1 MYIVLEG
8 IDGVGKS
15 THIAYLKGW
24 LDSKGYT
31 VEKLVEPTDSEIG
44 KLIRKQLLNPESV
57 TDTNQQ
63 ILSLLFA
70 ADRLTLKKKIANT
83 KKSREKI
90 LISDRSFY
98 SSIAYQNNES
108 ISKEWVY
115 DINKYM
121 PRPDLTIILDLDPK
135 DAIHRCDGTDAF
147 ENINFLKKTRNNYK
161 KLLKYPETV
170 KIDATPSKTEVQEEI
185 QRVISEKLG
194 I

>member
-8 IDGVGKS
+8 IDGVGKT
-15 THIAYLKGW
+15 THIAYLHQW
-24 LDSKGYT
+24 LESKGYI
-31 VEKLVEPTDSEIG
+31 VEKLVEPTDSDVG
-44 KLIRKQLLNPESV
+44 KLIRKQLLNPDII

-83 KKSREKI
+83 KKSKERI

-108 ISKEWVY
+108 ISKDWIY

-135 DAIHRCDGTDAF
+135 DAIRRCDGTDTF
-147 ENINFLKKTRNNYK
+147 ENINFLKKTRNSYK
-161 KLLKYPETV
+161 KLLKYPNTI
-170 KIDATPSKTEVQEEI
+170 KIDATPSKSEVQEEI
-185 QRVISEKLG
+185 QKAIAEKLN